1 MWQEE
6 IKDVFWKNEN
16 FLTNEFIDKILD
28 YSKQHSVVEIEQK
41 DTHYEAYADAI
52 RYQPEFTDP
61 ILSEL
66 NKQYKILFNKVTQ
79 TTGMSSLQFVTKRF
93 VPNKSF
99 YKLHKEL
106 PVVYGDCVF
115 MFYLTDETDGDL
127 VLPDFNY
134 RITPKKNLCVIMRT
148 GHKHLVE
155 NCTGQRILITG
166 WSFAPHSR
174 LTKNVRRNYD
184 KL

>member
-6 IKDVFWKNEN
+6 VKDVLWKNEN
-16 FLTNEFIDKILD
+16 FLTNEFIDKILE
-28 YSKQHSVVEIEQK
+28 YSNNHGLVEIEQK

-52 RYQPEFTDP
+52 RYRPEFTNP

-66 NKQYKILFNKVTQ
+66 NKQYKVLFNKITQ

-115 MFYLTDETDGDL
+115 MFYLTNETDGDL

-134 RITPKKNLCVIMRT
+134 RITPKKNTCVIMKT
-148 GHKHLVE
+148 GHFHLVE
-155 NCTGQRILITG
+155 NCTGQRIVITG
-166 WSFAPHSR
+166 WPFAPHSR
-174 LTKNVRRNYD
+174 LTKNIRKNYD